1 MDTNEVFI
9 SLDLF
14 RTQVMSAQTFNK
26 TEDFSLFIS
35 NWRCQHLLTLILVQ
49 HLLSL
54 FSLSFCRIK
63 LVNGFLKVMIC

>member
-35 NWRCQHLLTLILVQ
+35 NWRCQQLD
-49 HLLSL
+49 
-54 FSLSFCRIK
+54 
-63 LVNGFLKVMIC
+63 